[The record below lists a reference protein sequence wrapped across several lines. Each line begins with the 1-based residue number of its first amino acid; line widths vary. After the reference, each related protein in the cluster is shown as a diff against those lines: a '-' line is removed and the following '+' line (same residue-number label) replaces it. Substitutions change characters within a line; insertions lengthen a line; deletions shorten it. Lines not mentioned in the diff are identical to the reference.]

1 MNSAT
6 RVRTAAGLTIAAV
19 LLALWLALP
28 TSLFISLTVS
38 GITTGAIYA
47 LSGLGLVITFRAS
60 GVFNF
65 GHGAIAMFVAYTLWQ
80 QVQWGIPVLIAGA
93 ISIVVVGPGIGFAL
107 ERAVFRPLSSRRA
120 GTAEQLIATVG
131 VFILLVGLA
140 VAIWGPETKTDPPA
154 LFGTRPLDLPG
165 GVTVSVDQLSIA
177 AVVIAVSFIIYW
189 LFEHTRTGLRL
200 RAVVEHRELAQL
212 TAVDANR
219 VSAIAWGIG
228 AGLAGLTGILFAPA
242 TFGLDPYHFTLLVAE
257 TFAVAVI
264 ARLESLWLAVAGG
277 ILLGLAMSYTSAL
290 HPADL
295 LQSAGF
301 AAHTAAAV
309 EQWVRPVIA
318 SLPVVALFAA
328 LFVHRNFP
336 SGDSETPGLARDTR
350 GTSMQVRLARY
361 ALDTGIVIALL
372 VAPFVLDDQL
382 MRPMHD
388 FIALTIV
395 FISIVIVTGYG
406 GRITLGQAA
415 FAGVGAFLTGRLVAG
430 SMFGLPAMPVILAT
444 IVAGILGLG
453 IGALVGLPALRR
465 RGLLLGLT
473 TFAVG
478 LVLERFVFA
487 NYQLTGGSDT
497 LEIHRPGL
505 FGLSLASD
513 TAFHYYELIVL
524 AAVVVIAWLLRSG
537 RIGRALT
544 AMRDAEM
551 GARAVGVRPR
561 RYTMLLFVVS
571 TGLAA
576 VGGSLLAQSAET
588 FSRTTFRTFDSLIW
602 FAAVVVA
609 GASSIHGA
617 LLAAFALTVLSKVAG
632 DTGVTTLLIGI
643 GALVIGRLPGGIVA
657 ATRRFVDLPPAPASH
672 PSPSLRPSRI
682 ALDLLG
688 RGRTQGGGS

>member
-1 MNSAT
+1 MSAT
-6 RVRTAAGLTIAAV
+6 AVRTTAGLAILAA
-19 LLALWLALP
+19 LLLLWVALP
-28 TSLFISLTVS
+28 TSLFVSLTVS
-38 GITTGAIYA
+38 GITLGAIYA

-80 QVQWGIPVLIAGA
+80 QAQWGVPVIIAGA
-93 ISIVVVGPGIGFAL
+93 ISVLLVGPGVGLLL
-107 ERAVFRPLSSRRA
+107 ERAVFRPLSARRA

-131 VFILLVGLA
+131 VFILLVGIA
-140 VAIWGPETKTDPPA
+140 VAIWGPETKTEPPA
-154 LFGTRPLDLPG
+154 LFGTRPLQLAH
-165 GVTVSVDQLSIA
+165 GVTVSVDQLAIVA
-177 AVVIAVSFIIYW
+177 MVGAVSFTLYW

-212 TAVDANR
+212 TAVDADR
-219 VSAIAWGIG
+219 VSAIAWALG
-228 AGLAGLTGILFAPA
+228 AGLAGLTGVLLAPS

-277 ILLGLAMSYTSAL
+277 ILLGLSISYSSAL

-295 LQSAGF
+295 LRAAGL
-301 AAHTAAAV
+301 AAHNAAAL
-309 EQWVRPVIA
+309 EQWIRPVLS
-318 SLPVVALFAA
+318 SLPVVALFGA
-328 LFVHRNFP
+328 LFVHRRFP
-336 SGDSETPGLARDTR
+336 SGGSGAPGLARDTSE
-350 GTSMQVRLARY
+350 TSVRVRLARY
-361 ALDTGIVIALL
+361 ALDAGIVIALL
-372 VAPFVLDDQL
+372 IAPFVLDDTL
-382 MRPMHD
+382 MRPVHD
-388 FIALTIV
+388 MIGLTIV

-406 GRITLGQAA
+406 GRITLGQAG
-415 FAGVGAFLTGRLVAG
+415 FAGIGAFFTGRLVAG
-430 SMFGLPAMPVILAT
+430 SMFGLPAMPVIPATLLAG
-444 IVAGILGLG
+444 VLGLA

-473 TFAVG
+473 TFAFG
-478 LVLERFVFA
+478 LVLQRFVFA
-487 NYQLTGGSDT
+487 NYQLTGAGAVD
-497 LEIHRPGL
+497 IRRPGL

-513 TAFHYYELIVL
+513 TGFHYFELVML
-524 AAVVVIAWLLRSG
+524 AGAVAIAWLLRTG

-551 GARAVGVRPR
+551 GGRAVGIRPR

-576 VGGSLLAQSAET
+576 VGGSLLAQSAQT
-588 FSRTTFRTFDSLIW
+588 FSSDTFRTFDSLIW

-632 DTGVTTLLIGI
+632 DTGLTTLLVGI

-657 ATRRFVDLPPAPASH
+657 AARRFVDVPRESVLPHS
-672 PSPSLRPSRI
+672 SSLRPSPLAAGILERRR
-682 ALDLLG
+682 AQEG
-688 RGRTQGGGS
+688 RP